1 MGQTRPDTSSPDYLH
16 QVELQE
22 IHEQS
27 PQDAQGQKVHLWG
40 LMLLP
45 KDHLYCETNDLGKFT
60 KECFII
66 HFLALRHVGIL
77 VPPAGIEPMPS
88 ALEARSLNHWTTREI
103 PEVGFTIM
111 SCFQTFS

>member
-1 MGQTRPDTSSPDYLH
+1 M
-16 QVELQE
+16 QE

-45 KDHLYCETNDLGKFT
+45 KDHLYCETNDWGKFT

-66 HFLALRHVGIL
+66 HFLDLRHVGIL
-77 VPPAGIEPMPS
+77 VPPAGIEPMFLTFVIWLLPILVEVHRLCGCGCRVRAS
-88 ALEARSLNHWTTREI
+88 PVTRRLLWI
-103 PEVGFTIM
+103 SHG
-111 SCFQTFS
+111 